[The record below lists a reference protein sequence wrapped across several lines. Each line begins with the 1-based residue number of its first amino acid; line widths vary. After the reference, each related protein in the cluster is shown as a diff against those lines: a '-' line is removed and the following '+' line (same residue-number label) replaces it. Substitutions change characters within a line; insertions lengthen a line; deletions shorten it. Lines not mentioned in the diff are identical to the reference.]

1 MLLPIHQE
9 RDMTPPSPT
18 DATSSDNASDD
29 SADQREETA
38 ADNAEPATRD
48 PFSAINEAYTDP
60 ALVAV
65 FEGLRA
71 AVSGEQSHVWSA
83 LNDSARLRAVYDTGL
98 LEPGP
103 HPEVDQIVGLTIDA
117 VGIPNAALNMI
128 TDVEQVNAAIASR
141 SGDTGEQR
149 THPLPDSLCVYTVVS
164 GSPLIIDDIA
174 DHPVLRDHSAAQS
187 GVVGAYIGIPIIDDA
202 GHPVGTLCAWDSQ
215 PHHWSSGEVQ
225 IMTDLADVVQN
236 VIFDK

>member
-1 MLLPIHQE
+1 
-9 RDMTPPSPT
+9 MTPPSPT
-18 DATSSDNASDD
+18 DATSSDNAGDDGTDQHQKTIED
-29 SADQREETA
+29 SAKR
-38 ADNAEPATRD
+38 ATLD
-48 PFSAINEAYTDP
+48 PFAAINEPYTDP
-60 ALVAV
+60 ALVAI

-71 AVSGEQSHVWSA
+71 TVASGQPHAWST

-103 HPEVDQIVGLTIDA
+103 HPEVDQVVGLTINA

-128 TDVEQVNAAIASR
+128 TDIEQINVGIASR
-141 SGDTGEQR
+141 SGNIGEQR

-187 GVVGAYIGIPIIDDA
+187 GVVGAYIGIPIIDEA
-202 GHPVGTLCAWDSQ
+202 GHPVGTLCAWDAQ
-215 PHHWSSGEVQ
+215 PHHWSSGEIQ

-236 VIFDK
+236 VIFDQ

>member
-1 MLLPIHQE
+1 
-9 RDMTPPSPT
+9 
-18 DATSSDNASDD
+18 
-29 SADQREETA
+29 
-38 ADNAEPATRD
+38 
-48 PFSAINEAYTDP
+48 
-60 ALVAV
+60 
-65 FEGLRA
+65 
-71 AVSGEQSHVWSA
+71 
-83 LNDSARLRAVYDTGL
+83 
-98 LEPGP
+98 
-103 HPEVDQIVGLTIDA
+103 
-117 VGIPNAALNMI
+117 
-128 TDVEQVNAAIASR
+128 
-141 SGDTGEQR
+141 
-149 THPLPDSLCVYTVVS
+149 VS

>member
-1 MLLPIHQE
+1 
-9 RDMTPPSPT
+9 MTPPSPT
-18 DATSSDNASDD
+18 DASSSGNTSDGGEETSAD
-29 SADQREETA
+29 SAGR
-38 ADNAEPATRD
+38 ATHD
-48 PFSAINEAYTDP
+48 PFAAINEAYTDT

-71 AVSGEQSHVWSA
+71 AVNGEQSHVWSA
-83 LNDSARLRAVYDTGL
+83 LNDSARLRAVYETGL

-103 HPEVDQIVGLTIDA
+103 HPEVDRIVGLTIDA

-128 TDVEQVNAAIASR
+128 TDVEQVNAGMASR
-141 SGDTGEQR
+141 SGDVGDQR

-174 DHPVLRDHSAAQS
+174 DHPALRDHSAAKS

-202 GHPVGTLCAWDSQ
+202 GHPVGTLCAWDTQ